1 MPLITQKKGDEGGDD
16 EVPPKPSSKV
26 QVKTKSEPA
35 KPVKTDKPE
44 VIGSS
49 SILEAEILKAQAEKA
64 PNENSEEHQS
74 TEGEQREQAGEPKKE
89 MSPEDRRNEEMQKKC
104 GGRRVS
110 DRIKPL
116 LSQLVNLVSSDNITE
131 AFLNLPDEIKEFFDS
146 EFLIVY
152 SIDTRKNELVSRN
165 LISDRVEEKRLS
177 ISNDNLPGYA
187 VKNGAPINIGD
198 AYNSEDLSPYPG
210 LKHDRSWDKVLGT
223 ITKQALV
230 VPIFYDKKKLGAIE
244 IINHREDEPFSEQF
258 LKLSQEM
265 AKALSRP
272 LEKLRQE
279 EIKEKIQDLGLLVQ
293 QASAMDELFIKLID
307 PMKEIF
313 LSEVI
318 AIYALDKEKGE
329 IFSKVK
335 TGEEVQEIRLP
346 VGPKSVAGWVG
357 QEKRMVNVA
366 NVYDPKSLTQYHP
379 ELKFDKAWDDKSGIK
394 TTSMLCC
401 PMLYENN
408 VMGVVQL
415 TNRINSERYNKH
427 DEKNLI
433 AVSQMLAISLYNNKK
448 FMGNRPTKFSY
459 LVNNGFLTAEELQ
472 KSIVKARKTQLDIET
487 VLVDEVGIKTKD
499 LGKSYENYFGVPYYG
514 HSDEIVLPKR
524 YFEGL
529 NRKHMKKH
537 FWVPIQNDENLTVIL
552 IDNPTEMN
560 KIQSIKMIFPKKE
573 IQFKVGL
580 KSDIQKFLSGTLS
593 DEPGE
598 EIDDGAPVESE
609 AMSDLLESLK
619 SESDDVD
626 VMEDDDEESAIT
638 EGDSSIVRLV
648 NKVITDAYDQGVS
661 DIHIEPGVDKRDL
674 KVRYRK
680 EGDCEIIQK
689 IPAMYKQ
696 AMVSRIKI
704 MSRLD
709 IAEKRLPQDGKIK
722 MKYGRKQIE
731 LRVATCPTVGGNED
745 VVMRIL
751 AASKPFPLDGMN
763 FSPSNLEIIER
774 NVFKPYGIFLVVG
787 PTGSGKTTTLHSCL
801 GHINEPKRK
810 IWTAEDPVEITQ
822 EGLRQVQMQNKI
834 GLDFSRAM
842 RSFLRCDPDVIMVG
856 EMRDVETCAIG
867 IEASLTGHLV
877 FSTLH
882 TNSAPETVSR
892 LIDMGMNPINFAD
905 ALLVILAQR
914 LVKTLCKHCKED
926 YHPSRQEF
934 DNLVEEYGEKWFP
947 RLEIEYSDDLM
958 LKRPKGCNK
967 CGDSGYSGRTG
978 LHEVM
983 EGTAMMKRLI
993 MKKSLVEEIRE
1004 QAIKDGM
1011 TTLKQDGIF
1020 KIFKGDCDFKQVSAV
1035 CIA

>member
-1 MPLITQKKGDEGGDD
+1 
-16 EVPPKPSSKV
+16 
-26 QVKTKSEPA
+26 
-35 KPVKTDKPE
+35 
-44 VIGSS
+44 
-49 SILEAEILKAQAEKA
+49 
-64 PNENSEEHQS
+64 
-74 TEGEQREQAGEPKKE
+74 
-89 MSPEDRRNEEMQKKC
+89 MS
-104 GGRRVS
+104 
-110 DRIKPL
+110 
-116 LSQLVNLVSSDNITE
+116 
-131 AFLNLPDEIKEFFDS
+131 DEIKEFFDA
-146 EFLIVY
+146 EYLIVY
-152 SIDTRKNELVSRN
+152 SVDAQKNELVSRN
-165 LISDRVEEKRLS
+165 LISDRIEEKRLT

-187 VKNGAPINIGD
+187 VKNGAAMNISDAGD
-198 AYNSEDLSPYPG
+198 STDLGRFPG
-210 LKHDRSWDKVLGT
+210 LKHDKSWDKLLGSKT
-223 ITKQALV
+223 TQALV
-230 VPIFYDKKKLGAIE
+230 VPVLYEAKTLGAIE
-244 IINHREDEPFSEQF
+244 IINNRSDEPFSEQF
-258 LKLSQEM
+258 LKLAQEM

-279 EIKEKIQDLGLLVQ
+279 EIKEKIQDLALLIQ
-293 QASAMDELFIKLID
+293 QASAMDELFLQLIE

-313 LSEVI
+313 LSEII
-318 AIYALDKEKGE
+318 AVYALDKEKGE

-335 TGEEVQEIRLP
+335 TGEEIQEIRVT
-346 VGPKSVAGWVG
+346 VGPKSIAGWVG

-366 NVYDPKSLTQYHP
+366 DVYDSKSLTQYHP
-379 ELKFDKAWDDKSGIK
+379 ELKFDRIWDEKSGKK

-401 PMLYENN
+401 PMLYESN
-408 VMGVVQL
+408 VIGVLQL
-415 TNRINSERYNKH
+415 ANKINGERYNGH

-433 AVSQMLAISLYNNKK
+433 SVSQMIAIALYNNKK
-448 FMGNRPTKFSY
+448 FMSNRPTKFSY
-459 LVNNGFLTAEELQ
+459 LVNNGFLTGEELQ
-472 KSIVKARKTQLDIET
+472 KAISQARKSDQDVET
-487 VLVDEVGIKTKD
+487 VLVDEIGIKPVD
-499 LGKSYENYFGVPYYG
+499 LGKSYENYFGVPYFG
-514 HSDEIVLPKR
+514 HSDDIVLPKR

-537 FWVPIQNDENLTVIL
+537 FWVPIQNDDHLAVIL
-552 IDNPTEMN
+552 IDNPSAMD
-560 KIQSIKMIFPKKE
+560 KVRSIKMIFPKKE

-580 KSDIQKFLSGTLS
+580 KSDIQKFLSGSLS
-593 DEPGE
+593 D
-598 EIDDGAPVESE
+598 DPVEELDDDSPPPE
-609 AMSDLLESLK
+609 SVAMSELLESLK
-619 SESDDVD
+619 SESEDIDVLD
-626 VMEDDDEESAIT
+626 TEEDEESAIT

-661 DIHIEPGVDKRDL
+661 DIHIEPGIDKKDL
-674 KVRYRK
+674 TVRYRK

-689 IPAMYKQ
+689 IPCMYKQ
-696 AMVSRIKI
+696 AMISRIKI

-722 MKYGRKQIE
+722 MKYGRKAIE

-751 AASKPFPLDGMN
+751 AASKPFPLDAMN
-763 FSPSNLEIIER
+763 FSPSNLAMLER
-774 NVFKPYGIFLVVG
+774 CVVKPYGIILVVG

-801 GHINEPKRK
+801 GYINTPKKK

-834 GLDFSRAM
+834 GLDFARAM
-842 RSFLRCDPDVIMVG
+842 RSFLRGDPDVIMVG

-926 YHPSRQEF
+926 YHPDKEEF
-934 DNLVEEYGEKWFP
+934 DDLVKEYGEKWFP
-947 RLEIEYSDDLM
+947 RLGIEYTDELM
-958 LKRPKGCNK
+958 LKRPKGCKK

-983 EGTAMMKRLI
+983 EGTAEMKRLI
-993 MKKSLVEEIRE
+993 MKKALVEEIRE
-1004 QAIKDGM
+1004 QAIEDGM
-1011 TTLKQDGIF
+1011 TTLKQDGIY
-1020 KIFKGDCDFKQVSAV
+1020 KIFKGDCDFKQVAAV

>member
-1 MPLITQKKGDEGGDD
+1 MPLITQKKGGGGGS
-16 EVPPKPSSKV
+16 EELPPKSSAKDS
-26 QVKTKSEPA
+26 VKKKGPEKNKHHELSGTGLSLEEAIKNAQEEDTGKA
-35 KPVKTDKPE
+35 KDESPE
-44 VIGSS
+44 V
-49 SILEAEILKAQAEKA
+49 K
-64 PNENSEEHQS
+64 N
-74 TEGEQREQAGEPKKE
+74 EQRQAITPSPPGKE
-89 MSPEDRRNEEMQKKC
+89 LSQEERRDEEMRKKC

-116 LSQLVNLVSSDNITE
+116 LAQLVTLVSSDNITE
-131 AFLNLPDEIKEFFDS
+131 AFLNLSDEIKEFFDS
-146 EFLIVY
+146 EYLIVY
-152 SIDTRKNELVSRN
+152 SIDSKNNQLVSRN
-165 LISDRVEEKRLS
+165 LISDRIEEKRLP
-177 ISNDNLPGYA
+177 ITNDNLPGYA
-187 VKNGAPINIGD
+187 VKNETALNIFNVD
-198 AYNSEDLSPYPG
+198 NEEDLKRYPG
-210 LKHDRSWDKVLGT
+210 LKHDSTWDKKLGSK
-223 ITKQALV
+223 TKQALV
-230 VPIFYDKKKLGAIE
+230 VPVFYEKKTLGAIE
-244 IINHREDEPFSEQF
+244 IINNRTGEEFSDQF
-258 LKLSQEM
+258 LKLAQEM

-279 EIKEKIQDLGLLVQ
+279 EIKEKIQDLGLLIQ

-313 LSEVI
+313 LSESI

-335 TGEEVQEIRLP
+335 TGEEIQEIRLT
-346 VGPKSVAGWVG
+346 VGPSSVAGWVG

-366 NVYDPKSLTQYHP
+366 DVYDSKSLTQYHP
-379 ELKFDKAWDDKSGIK
+379 ELKFDKAWDEKSGNK

-415 TNRINSERYNKH
+415 TNRVNAERYNNH

-433 AVSQMLAISLYNNKK
+433 TVSQMLAISLYNNKK

-472 KSIVKARKTQLDIET
+472 KAIAKARKTQSDVES
-487 VLVDEVGIKTKD
+487 VLIDEIGIKAKE
-499 LGKSYENYFGVPYYG
+499 LGKSYENYFGVPYFG
-514 HSDEIVLPKR
+514 HSDDIVLPKR

-537 FWVPIQNDENLTVIL
+537 FWVPIQNDENLAVIL
-552 IDNPTEMN
+552 IDNPSDMDR
-560 KIQSIKMIFPKKE
+560 IRSIKMIFPRKE

-593 DEPGE
+593 DEPAE
-598 EIDDGAPVESE
+598 EVDDSAPPPSE
-609 AMSDLLESLK
+609 DMSELLESLM
-619 SESDDVD
+619 SEADDVD
-626 VMEDDDEESAIT
+626 VMEGDEDEESAIT

-661 DIHIEPGVDKRDL
+661 DIHIEPGIDKKELR
-674 KVRYRK
+674 VRYRK

-689 IPAMYKQ
+689 IPSMYKQ
-696 AMVSRIKI
+696 AMISRIKI

-751 AASKPFPLDGMN
+751 AASKPFPLDAMN
-763 FSPSNLEIIER
+763 FSPPNLEILER
-774 NVFKPYGIFLVVG
+774 NVVKPYGIFLVVG

-801 GHINEPKRK
+801 GYINTPKKK

-842 RSFLRCDPDVIMVG
+842 RSFLRGDPDVIMVG

-926 YHPSRQEF
+926 YHPSKQEF

-947 RLEIEYSDDLM
+947 RLGIEYNDDLM
-958 LKRPKGCNK
+958 LKRPKGCKK

-993 MKKSLVEEIRE
+993 MKKALVEEIRE
-1004 QAIKDGM
+1004 QAIQDGM
-1011 TTLKQDGIF
+1011 STLKQDGIY
-1020 KIFKGDCDFKQVSAV
+1020 KIFKGDCDYKQVAAV